1 MVAHA
6 FTAGEWILFAVCI
19 AASLYTLV
27 AAVAMPF
34 STVRGRAA
42 LDRDDLSPAAPA
54 VDPRSLVHG
63 AKFGAH
69 ASCRTDPLPHAG
81 VSVLKPLCGAEP
93 RLYENLRT
101 FCEQRYTNFQ
111 LVLGVC
117 SPDDPAIAVARR
129 LQAAYPLLD
138 IELAID
144 TRVHG
149 SNLKVSNLM
158 NMVERA
164 RHDVIVIAD
173 SDIAVRAD
181 YLESVA
187 APLADPRIGV
197 LTCLYAAQGVGGFWP
212 RVGALFVNEWFAPSV
227 RVAHMAGS
235 RRFGF
240 GATLA
245 LRRATLERIGGFEAL
260 KNCLADDYWLAEHVR
275 ALGLQTVLSRVMVA
289 TDVTEPT
296 FAELWQRETR
306 WLRTIRSVNPLGFA
320 FLFITFPTPW
330 LVAGACLSAGFG
342 TGANGGAPG
351 WSALVGAA
359 ATMAGVAAR
368 LLLHLRAARHEIALR
383 CPFPGATADSLARAF
398 WRNLPL
404 LPLRD
409 TLLLFQWLAAAFGS
423 HVTWRGTRVRVGSSR
438 SAARTR
444 PLRSMDV
451 MEASDGR

>member
-27 AAVAMPF
+27 AAVAMPL

-42 LDRDDLSPAAPA
+42 LDHGDLSPAAPA

-63 AKFGAH
+63 TKFGAR

-129 LQAAYPLLD
+129 LQAAYPSLD

-320 FLFITFPTPW
+320 FLFITFPVPW
-330 LVAGACLSAGFG
+330 LVAGACLTAVFA
-342 TGANGGAPG
+342 TGANGGPFG
-351 WSALVGAA
+351 WGSLVGAA
-359 ATMAGVAAR
+359 GTMAGLAAR
-368 LLLHLRAARHEIALR
+368 LMLHLRAARHEIALR
-383 CPFPGATADSLARAF
+383 CPFPGETADSLGRAF
-398 WRNLPL
+398 WRDLPL

-409 TLLLFQWLAAAFGS
+409 TLLLSQWLAAAFGS

-438 SAARTR
+438 STARTR